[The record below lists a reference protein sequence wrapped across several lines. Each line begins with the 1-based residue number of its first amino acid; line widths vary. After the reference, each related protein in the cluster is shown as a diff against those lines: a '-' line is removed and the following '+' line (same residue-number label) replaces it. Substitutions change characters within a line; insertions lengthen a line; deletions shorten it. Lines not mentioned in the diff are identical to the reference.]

1 MRPLIAYSTVDLAG
15 LGASRYLVDLLRA
28 RRCSVGGVSECFES
42 DLAVV
47 AGFNVDVVDLDLY
60 SWFLDGFNSIIVLS
74 RHRAESGRK
83 TLSVHHPGNPTRE
96 AHGGE
101 PLKLAIAYPA
111 LAWELLRAYARISSE
126 LGLEGYEVTLEATHH
141 GPTGLRAPVVF
152 IEIGSTEVEWR
163 DEKARAAMAHAVAES
178 LSRKPGDCKAVSA
191 IGGPHYPS
199 RYTKASL
206 EGDMCFGHIIA
217 RHSIRSEDI
226 EVVVRQAIIRNH
238 PTPVATLVV
247 ERKSL
252 NREQRDIIGR
262 VAGELG
268 VVVNY
273 I

>member
-1 MRPLIAYSTVDLAG
+1 MPPLVAYSTSDLAG
-15 LGASRYLVDLLRA
+15 LGASRYVVELLKA
-28 RRCSVGGVSECFES
+28 RRCSVRGVAECFES
-42 DLAVV
+42 DTVTV
-47 AGFNVDVVDLDLY
+47 AGFDVDVVDLDQY
-60 SWFLDGFNSIIVLS
+60 SWFLNNFDYIVVLS

-101 PLKLAIAYPA
+101 PLRLAIAYPA

-126 LGLEGYEVTLEATHH
+126 QGLEGYEVTLEATHH
-141 GPTGLRAPVVF
+141 GPTSLEVPVVF

-163 DEKARAAMAHAVAES
+163 DEKARYAMAYTVVDVLSRRPGSCRAVA
-178 LSRKPGDCKAVSA
+178 A

-199 RYTKASL
+199 RYTRYSL

-217 RHSIRSEDI
+217 RHSIASEHLEI
-226 EVVVRQAIIRNH
+226 VARQAVLRNYPE
-238 PTPVATLVV
+238 PTRTLVV
-247 ERKSL
+247 EKKSL
-252 NREQRDIIGR
+252 NKEQRDIVAR

-268 VVVNY
+268 VVVEY